1 MILTIDDFSFVS
13 NFITSTEQ
21 FNQIL
26 AIPSVKRFVDD
37 CINTFNLQFSDSKAG
52 VSYSDSQRFVLN
64 GSDVEFDVDIDV
76 ITDGSHGTASL
87 RIICD
92 FEKEDV

>member
-1 MILTIDDFSFVS
+1 MMVLTRDDFSYVS

-37 CINTFNLQFSDSKAG
+37 FIHTFNMQHSDCNAG
-52 VSYSDSQRFVLN
+52 VSYSDSQRFKIDGFDEVL
-64 GSDVEFDVDIDV
+64 DVELYV

-92 FEKEDV
+92 AEEED